1 MSYVVINAITVPDE
15 NREELERRFANR
27 AGQVSSADGF
37 ESFELLRPAN
47 EEAGDKYFVYT
58 RWASKDAFEAW
69 MGSQAFKQ
77 GHAQSSAEAKEGA
90 PPPQRPAGTAS
101 SVLQY
106 EVIQREEK

>member
-1 MSYVVINAITVPDE
+1 MSYVVINAITVPPD
-15 NREELERRFANR
+15 NREELEKRFANR

-47 EEAGDKYFVYT
+47 EEAGDKYYVYT
-58 RWASKDAFEAW
+58 RWASKEAFEGW
-69 MGSQAFKQ
+69 MSSQAFQQ
-77 GHAQSSAEAKEGA
+77 GHAHSAKEA
-90 PPPQRPAGTAS
+90 PGEPPKKPAGTAS